1 MISVGRAGCIRSNI
15 MQAYTGSLLEC
26 VRSLGSCPPSPL
38 SSPPRGRSAARYTAY
53 TQNIRPRVRENGSG
67 SSGFSLRTCVGLR
80 FSRAARARARVSSLP
95 TCERARV
102 YVCVRVYTT
111 YPTCIEIAGA
121 LNPGSGHEIVIPE
134 RLTLLPHLAGPRGR
148 A

>member
-80 FSRAARARARVSSLP
+80 FSRAARARARVLP
-95 TCERARV
+95 TYVRASAS
-102 YVCVRVYTT
+102 VRVC
-111 YPTCIEIAGA
+111 TCIYD
-121 LNPGSGHEIVIPE
+121 LPYLHRNRGSIE
-134 RLTLLPHLAGPRGR
+134 PRKWP
-148 A
+148 

>member
-15 MQAYTGSLLEC
+15 MQAHTGLNALDP
-26 VRSLGSCPPSPL
+26 LGSGPL
-38 SSPPRGRSAARYTAY
+38 YVWLHRDTLHSVHAEHKAPGT
-53 TQNIRPRVRENGSG
+53 RE
-67 SSGFSLRTCVGLR
+67 R
-80 FSRAARARARVSSLP
+80 FSRTSGFRVCAYTYIRNHEIVLRSLSVSLFLRLSLSLP
-95 TCERARV
+95 VCLHSCV
-102 YVCVRVYTT
+102 YL

-134 RLTLLPHLAGPRGR
+134 RLTLLPHLAGPWGR

>member
-15 MQAYTGSLLEC
+15 MQAHTGTLLEC
-26 VRSLGSCPPSPL
+26 VRSLGSCAPTIVATARPFRGALYGVHAEHKAPRYERTVLLVRIQPPYVCGFTLL
-38 SSPPRGRSAARYTAY
+38 SRRS
-53 TQNIRPRVRENGSG
+53 
-67 SSGFSLRTCVGLR
+67 
-80 FSRAARARARVSSLP
+80 RARVLP
-95 TCERARV
+95 TYGRERTNVHV
-102 YVCVRVYTT
+102 YVCVCTT